1 MKKLISIATLAGA
14 LAVTG
19 PVAQAQDTG
28 LYVGLKTSL
37 FFSPK
42 AQNNLEIEGLGTF
55 NQKLSTGFGLNAA
68 VGYDWGKY
76 LRTEFEFG
84 YKFQNAKSIYLGSQ
98 KLVDTNGKVRQF
110 TMMSNIYVDVPVAAN
125 FEVFAGAGLGIS
137 VIGAHN
143 YTVEGQTERLVK
155 GNNTAFTYQFMT
167 GVSYGLASNLDLVLE
182 YRYSQTVQKSVK
194 NDGVGVKVKVDFN
207 AHNIGVGVR
216 FKF

>member
-1 MKKLISIATLAGA
+1 MKKLISVSA
-14 LAVTG
+14 LAAALALTG

-42 AQNNLEIEGLGTF
+42 SQNNLEVESNGTF

-68 VGYDWGKY
+68 VGYDWGQY

-84 YKFQNAKSIYLGSQ
+84 YKFQNAKSLYTGGLYFD
-98 KLVDTNGKVRQF
+98 DTSGKVRQF

-125 FEVFAGAGLGIS
+125 FEVFAGVGLGIS

-143 YTVEGQTERLVK
+143 YKIEGQNQKIIK
-155 GNNTAFTYQFMT
+155 GGNAAFAYQFMA

-182 YRYSQTVQKSVK
+182 YRYTQTVQKSVK
-194 NDGVGVKVKVDFN
+194 NDTGFGIKADFN
-207 AHNIGVGVR
+207 AHNMGVGVR

>member
-1 MKKLISIATLAGA
+1 MKKLISIAALAGA
-14 LAVTG
+14 LALTG

-42 AQNNLEIEGLGTF
+42 AQNNLEIKNFNTL

-84 YKFQNAKSIYLGSQ
+84 YKFQKADSLYLGGQ
-98 KLVDTNGKVRQF
+98 KVVETNGKVRQF

-143 YTVEGQTERLVK
+143 YTVEGQDIKIIK
-155 GNNTAFTYQFMT
+155 GGNAAFTYQFMA

-182 YRYSQTVQKSVK
+182 YRYTQTVQKSVK
-194 NDGVGVKVKVDFN
+194 NDTGFGIKADFN
-207 AHNIGVGVR
+207 AHNMGVGVR